1 MAGNICDVCGK
12 KDLPTFVCSSSL
24 GAISFAYCEI
34 CHPMGAEPR
43 GLIEGTIEM
52 IGGID
57 KLNNHVS
64 LTYYDQL
71 SDSYIDKREGN
82 IPIKLNDGTEI
93 KTRSEMVKYLN
104 QKGEI

>member
-1 MAGNICDVCGK
+1 MSGKVCDVCRK

-52 IGGID
+52 VGGID
-57 KLNNHVS
+57 KVSEFVS
-64 LTYYDQL
+64 LTYYDQS
-71 SDSYIDKREGN
+71 SDSYIDKRLGN

-93 KTRSEMVKYLN
+93 KTRSDMIKKSKEKK
-104 QKGEI
+104 Q